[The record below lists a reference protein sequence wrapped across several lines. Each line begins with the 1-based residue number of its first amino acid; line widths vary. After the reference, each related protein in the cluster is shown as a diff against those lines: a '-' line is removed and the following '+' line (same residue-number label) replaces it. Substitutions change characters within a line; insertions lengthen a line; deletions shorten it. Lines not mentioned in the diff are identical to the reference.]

1 MPLELFDARAKTSM
15 RAVIWYSGRMDNQV
29 LKEILNLIDVEPIEE
44 NLFRGQNH
52 DTEHVFGG
60 QVLAQALTA
69 AYRTVVPEHEL
80 HSLHAYFLRPGDW
93 TRPILYEVDRI
104 RDGRS
109 FSTRRVAAIQNGRAI
124 FSLSCSWQKRESGLV
139 HSQPMPDVPPPE
151 SLRGDLEAY
160 QDLYQQQPELARF
173 SFRFEAIDSRAVEK
187 TVMYSN
193 EERPPH
199 KHTWLRTR
207 ETLPDDPQ
215 IHLALLAYMSDL
227 DFMST
232 SMMPHG
238 KITRRDNIQ
247 GASLDHAI
255 WFHRPFR
262 ADEWL
267 LFAKESPNASGA
279 RGFVRGHFFNREG
292 QLVATAAQECL
303 IRPQG
308 DLREALASATGAP

>member
-1 MPLELFDARAKTSM
+1 M
-15 RAVIWYSGRMDNQV
+15 NNV
-29 LKEILNLIDVEPIEE
+29 LKEIVDLLNVETIEE

-52 DTEHVFGG
+52 NTEHVFGG
-60 QVLAQALTA
+60 QVLAQALVS
-69 AYRTVVPEHEL
+69 AYRTVNPEHEL
-80 HSLHAYFLRPGDW
+80 HSLHAYFLRAGDW

-109 FSTRRVAAIQNGRAI
+109 FTTRRVAAVQNGKAI
-124 FSLSCSWQKRESGLV
+124 FTLSCSWQRREEGLS

-160 QDLYQQQPELARF
+160 EALAQEQPDIARF
-173 SFRFEAIDSRAVEK
+173 SFRFKAIESRAVERILMSDRGGK
-187 TVMYSN
+187 
-193 EERPPH
+193 EHPPI
-199 KHTWLRTR
+199 KHTWLKAR
-207 ETLPDDPQ
+207 DPLADNPEV
-215 IHLALLAYMSDL
+215 HLALLAYMSDL

-232 SMMPHG
+232 SMLPHG
-238 KITRRDNIQ
+238 RNSSRESIR

-279 RGFVRGHFFNREG
+279 RGFVRGHFFNRSGE
-292 QLVATAAQECL
+292 LVATAAQECL
-303 IRPQG
+303 IRPIG
-308 DLREALASATGAP
+308 ENRSRLAVLEAEKNLA